1 MPLLN
6 SISMMTDIVMRRD
19 VVLLIVFNHKADKPL
34 ILSDRRCNE
43 ERQTFKET

>member
-1 MPLLN
+1 MLLLN
-6 SISMMTDIVMRRD
+6 STSTMIKILRRKD

-43 ERQTFKET
+43 ERQTFEET